1 MDRLAQLERLE
12 AWCAT
17 VNARERFLI
26 GAVVGLIQA
35 LLVSWILSWLP
46 PLPTCD
52 WDHFDPVFGVGVADV
67 SNDPPSPPTPAAKL
81 RRTSKEP
88 IR

>member
-35 LLVSWILSWLP
+35 LQNEDRLS
-46 PLPTCD
+46 
-52 WDHFDPVFGVGVADV
+52 AD
-67 SNDPPSPPTPAAKL
+67 AAL
-81 RRTSKEP
+81 QTFCLMVLNLNEFVYVD
-88 IR
+88 